1 MGSSRGPEALLP
13 VESLASARLTR
24 YHALPR
30 ASLAA
35 WADAHQRNPQCHVVG
50 NPSIFPNDNGWH
62 FLTMVG
68 LQLGTLFLWNIS
80 YKVAASPPCPT
91 PPATLA
97 GRPRLLFRSH
107 GRIACARSASRALA
121 PHAQAMYD
129 LGKTLSNPFMV
140 RPRGPNEAP
149 TRAPEW
155 CTRAPRDA
163 RSNPAVKK

>member
-80 YKVAASPPCPT
+80 YKVAASPRRPT
-91 PPATLA
+91 PPATFGLEASPALPLA
-97 GRPRLLFRSH
+97 RPHRVRSL
-107 GRIACARSASRALA
+107 RIACARSARAG
-121 PHAQAMYD
+121 H
-129 LGKTLSNPFMV
+129 V
-140 RPRGPNEAP
+140 RPGEDAQQPVHGAP
-149 TRAPEW
+149 TRP
-155 CTRAPRDA
+155 
-163 RSNPAVKK
+163 